1 MLKAANLRVAAYEA
15 KIEWFKKK
23 IEALNLTLR
32 SDDPAIEQLR
42 EKIQELKDRIAGLH
56 TGDEDIENLK
66 KQIE

>member
-42 EKIQELKDRIAGLH
+42 EKIQ
-56 TGDEDIENLK
+56 
-66 KQIE
+66 